1 MRRRARSPLA
11 TASSPE
17 PTGPP
22 QPRRLAPLRPGL
34 AQRLCSRCC
43 SCLALIS
50 NLQWWGEKGRQVR
63 VNAGGDS
70 QAAEPAAADSWA
82 AAARK
87 PGGQA
92 ACRALRPLLLAVRAS
107 PPPIPYLALWA
118 EARAAGRWARR
129 SPGFLSLPAEASMA
143 SAALPGLPNSSPEP
157 LLEKANWVLA
167 GAGAAGGEG
176 GK

>member
-1 MRRRARSPLA
+1 M
-11 TASSPE
+11 
-17 PTGPP
+17 
-22 QPRRLAPLRPGL
+22 

-129 SPGFLSLPAEASMA
+129 SPGSLSLPAEASMA